1 MTTVR
6 AGALV
11 LALGFLGLTASAC
24 GVGGE
29 GGAKTAQAAA
39 DSAKPKT
46 PVDPLL
52 DLKAMSDTAPLV
64 YRVDM
69 QTTAGKVVIE
79 VHRDWAPRGADHFY
93 NLVQAGYYDSV
104 YIHRVIP
111 GGIAQFGFYKDPK
124 INNVWLHKP
133 IGDDPPN
140 GHSNKRGTVS
150 FAQGG
155 MNTRTAQVFFNLRD
169 NTQFDKEK
177 FVPFGEVVDGM
188 AAVDKFYDGYGELA
202 PDGKGPNANR
212 VAFLG
217 NTFLQDSFP
226 KLSVIV
232 KSTIEGEPDTPR

>member
-1 MTTVR
+1 MSIAR

-11 LALGFLGLTASAC
+11 LMLGSLGAGAC
-24 GVGGE
+24 GSGGD
-29 GGAKTAQAAA
+29 GARTAQAAA
-39 DSAKPKT
+39 DTAKPKA

-52 DLKAMSDTAPLV
+52 NMKAMSDTAPAV

-69 QTTAGKVVIE
+69 QTSAGKVVIE

-111 GGIAQFGFYKDPK
+111 GGIAQFGFYKDPR
-124 INNVWLHKP
+124 INNFWLHKP
-133 IGDDPPN
+133 IGDDPAN
-140 GHSNKRGTVS
+140 GHSNKRGTVV

-202 PDGKGPNANR
+202 PNGKGPNANT
-212 VAFLG
+212 VAFKG
-217 NTFLQDSFP
+217 NPFLQDSFP
-226 KLSVIV
+226 KLSLIV
-232 KSTIEGEPDTPR
+232 KSTIEGESDVPH